1 MTATV
6 GNREDGVGTEA
17 RAVLVG
23 AGEPRHMEELGRLAA
38 TLGMEVV
45 GVLEQ
50 GRRDNAGYLGRGKR
64 EELGGLVEEVG
75 AGFVVTDD
83 ELTASQ
89 ARVLE
94 RSAGA
99 VVVDR
104 TELIIRIFEVH
115 AGDAAS
121 SLEVELA
128 DLQYRLPR
136 VKGRNPELS
145 RLGGGRG
152 GSGGGAR
159 RGSGEQQLEYDRRVI
174 RERIDT
180 INRKLKREK
189 TAREV
194 RGARL
199 REGTTPT
206 VALVGYTNAGKTTIL
221 NALSGAGR
229 STKDRL
235 FETLET
241 TTRLVEGAAAGN
253 GAEGAHPDFV
263 VTDTVGFIRKLPT
276 QLVHSFASTLEAARH
291 ADARV
296 LCADAASDE
305 LEDEVATAGRA
316 LAEGVGRKNGT
327 EDGSGDAP
335 TILCLNKMDLV
346 PEGRAKELRRLY
358 PDAVTMSALSDAGP
372 LLDAIYAAISEGRE
386 RMEVLIPHDDYGA
399 ASRLYGLADIH
410 ARRTTEEGLWMDVSL
425 PRAASAR
432 YAAYKVS

>member
-1 MTATV
+1 MIE
-6 GNREDGVGTEA
+6 NREERAGFGA

-23 AGEPRHMEELGRLAA
+23 AGEPRHMEELGRLAT
-38 TLGMEVV
+38 TLGMEVA

-50 GRRDNAGYLGRGKR
+50 GRRDNAGYVGRGKR
-64 EELGGLVEEVG
+64 EELRELVEEVG
-75 AGFVVTDD
+75 AAFAVTDD

-94 RSAGA
+94 RAAGA

-152 GSGGGAR
+152 GSGGGSGGGAR

-189 TAREV
+189 TGREV

-241 TTRLVEGAAAGN
+241 TTRLVEGAATGN

-276 QLVHSFASTLEAARH
+276 QLVHSFASTLEAANH
-291 ADARV
+291 ADVQV
-296 LCADAASDE
+296 LCADASSPELDE
-305 LEDEVATAGRA
+305 EISTVGCTLSGGATPDEGPVRT
-316 LAEGVGRKNGT
+316 
-327 EDGSGDAP
+327 P
-335 TILCLNKMDLV
+335 TILCLNKMDRV
-346 PEGRAKELRRLY
+346 PKFRAGELERLY
-358 PDAVTMSALSDAGP
+358 PEAVRISAVEDAGP
-372 LLDAIYAAISEGRE
+372 LLEAIYEAISEE
-386 RMEVLIPHDDYGA
+386 RDRMQVLIPHDDYGA

-410 ARRTTEEGLWMDVSL
+410 SRRPTEQGLLMDVSL
-425 PRAASAR
+425 PRAAAAR
-432 YAAYKVS
+432 YEPYRVR

>member
-1 MTATV
+1 MTETV
-6 GNREDGVGTEA
+6 GTREGGVGSEA

-23 AGEPRHMEELGRLAA
+23 AGEPRHMEELGRLAT

-64 EELGGLVEEVG
+64 DELRELVEEVG

-94 RSAGA
+94 RAAGA

-152 GSGGGAR
+152 GAGGGAR

-180 INRKLKREK
+180 INRKLRREK

-241 TTRLVEGAAAGN
+241 TTRLVEGSATGN
-253 GAEGAHPDFV
+253 GAEGSHPDFV

-291 ADARV
+291 ADVKV
-296 LCADAASDE
+296 LCADASSEE
-305 LEDEVATAGRA
+305 LEEEVATAGRA
-316 LAEGVGRKNGT
+316 LAEGIDPKDR
-327 EDGSGDAP
+327 SGDGGEAH

-346 PEGRAKELRRLY
+346 PEGRARELARLY
-358 PDAVTMSALSDAGP
+358 PDAVTISARTDAGP
-372 LLDAIYAAISEGRE
+372 LLDAIYAQISEGRE
-386 RMEVLIPHDDYGA
+386 RLQVLIPHEDYGA

-410 ARRTTEEGLWMDVSL
+410 ARRATEEGLWMDVSL
-425 PRAASAR
+425 PRAASAK